1 MSINEIK
8 ITNLNTNVTRILT
21 YAQNG
26 KIECDNGVLSY
37 KYVKGTSSLYR
48 QVVFKDGTF
57 RQYDADGNQ
66 IGDVYNKPDYNF
78 QNLLNK
84 TKSGGSLT
92 IHFFHGIFRIY
103 GPYRIYSNTVLR
115 APQKDVIFEKMNDIY
130 MFINTDDEEAKTYDF
145 NKGLYAGDGNITI
158 EKIDFDMNELNP
170 QIGKMIHAANIN
182 ILDCTIRNGRY
193 NSHVFEFACLKNVKV
208 QRCISKDLTIGIG
221 GIKTGRHE
229 ILQIESALKGGFPY
243 CLYSKYHYAY
253 RCDSILIDSCKFN
266 NILRGIGNH
275 ATSDHKDNYQSN
287 IRVNKCTFDNVIEYD
302 IHFDDK
308 TVVKITS

>member
-130 MFINTDDEEAKTYDF
+130 MFI
-145 NKGLYAGDGNITI
+145 
-158 EKIDFDMNELNP
+158 
-170 QIGKMIHAANIN
+170 KM
-182 ILDCTIRNGRY
+182 
-193 NSHVFEFACLKNVKV
+193 KV
-208 QRCISKDLTIGIG
+208 L
-221 GIKTGRHE
+221 
-229 ILQIESALKGGFPY
+229 L
-243 CLYSKYHYAY
+243 
-253 RCDSILIDSCKFN
+253 
-266 NILRGIGNH
+266 
-275 ATSDHKDNYQSN
+275 
-287 IRVNKCTFDNVIEYD
+287 
-302 IHFDDK
+302 
-308 TVVKITS
+308 

>member
-92 IHFFHGIFRIY
+92 IHFSWHI
-103 GPYRIYSNTVLR
+103 
-115 APQKDVIFEKMNDIY
+115 Q
-130 MFINTDDEEAKTYDF
+130 
-145 NKGLYAGDGNITI
+145 
-158 EKIDFDMNELNP
+158 
-170 QIGKMIHAANIN
+170 
-182 ILDCTIRNGRY
+182 
-193 NSHVFEFACLKNVKV
+193 
-208 QRCISKDLTIGIG
+208 
-221 GIKTGRHE
+221 
-229 ILQIESALKGGFPY
+229 
-243 CLYSKYHYAY
+243 
-253 RCDSILIDSCKFN
+253 
-266 NILRGIGNH
+266 
-275 ATSDHKDNYQSN
+275 N
-287 IRVNKCTFDNVIEYD
+287 IRSIQNIQ
-302 IHFDDK
+302 
-308 TVVKITS
+308 